1 MIATSTNRN
10 IELKARVR
18 TDFGAIQ
25 QALQY
30 LGASYAAD
38 LWQRDVYFHCA
49 EVKDQDP
56 GRLKLRGESPD
67 GQQWQ
72 WWMIWYRRADRRT
85 PRPSDY
91 LMAPLLVPD
100 PVALVQT
107 LDAAWQKY
115 AEVDKHRQVWWHQNI
130 RIHLDEV
137 VNLDRFVE
145 FEAVVN
151 TEEEQQA
158 AHHELERL
166 KNLFQIDNSDLVDV
180 SYGDLIRS
188 QVERI
193 RR

>member
-1 MIATSTNRN
+1 MVVTTTSRN

-30 LGASYAAD
+30 LPANFAGD
-38 LWQRDVYFHCA
+38 LWQRDIYFHCA
-49 EVKDQDP
+49 EVKDQEP

-85 PRPSDY
+85 PRASDY
-91 LMAPLLVPD
+91 LMAPLFVPD
-100 PVALVQT
+100 PVSLVQT

-115 AEVDKHRQVWWHQNI
+115 AEVDKHRQVWWYQNI

-145 FEAVVN
+145 FEAVVSS
-151 TEEEQQA
+151 EEEQQA

-166 KNLFQIDNSDLVDV
+166 KNLFQLDNSDLVDV
-180 SYGDLIRS
+180 SYGDLMRN
-188 QVERI
+188 QVARI